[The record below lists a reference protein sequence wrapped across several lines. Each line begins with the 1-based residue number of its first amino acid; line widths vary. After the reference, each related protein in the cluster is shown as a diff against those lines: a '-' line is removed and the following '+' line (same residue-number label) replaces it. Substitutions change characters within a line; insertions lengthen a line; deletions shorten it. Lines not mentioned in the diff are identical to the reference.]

1 MAKDLVCGME
11 VEERSARN
19 FSVFGGKTY
28 YFCSESCKK
37 KFDSDP
43 EKYLKAGPEISAK
56 AVNLRIIQPVK
67 LSETVG
73 TRKLEVGIQGMTCAS
88 CVSTIEENLKKEE
101 GINSVAV
108 NLATERGAVTYDPDK
123 VTVDQILKNI
133 KDSGYTPVIEKVSL
147 PIEGMSCAS
156 CVEKIEKSVKLLPGM
171 VNFSVN
177 LATESAYAEYVSSQ
191 TTLSDIKRTVSEAGP
206 YIVGKIEISVDA
218 EREHREKAL
227 KKLQRKLTISAILSV
242 MVLILS
248 FSEMIPGLNQIH
260 HSVWFIVSFL
270 LTTPVLFYCGSQFFV
285 GFWKGLKHFSAD
297 MNTLI
302 AVGTASAYFYST
314 AAAFFPSFFEKVT
327 GRVEVYF
334 DTAAVIITLILLGR
348 FFEAR
353 AKGRT
358 SEAIKKLMGLQAK
371 TATIIRNDKEV
382 IIPIEEVQK
391 SDMVIVKPG
400 EKIPVDGKIIEGYA
414 TLDESMVT
422 GESVPVEKKIG
433 DEVIG
438 ATINQTGYF
447 KFKATKVGKETFL
460 AQVIKLVQEAQGSKA
475 PIQRLADK
483 IAGVFVPIVI
493 LIAIATLG
501 IWLWLGPAPQ
511 LNYALITFV
520 AVLIIACPCALGLAT
535 PTAIMVGTGRGA
547 ELGVLIKDGET
558 LETAHKV
565 DTVVF
570 DKTGTLTLGKP
581 KVHRI
586 AGLNSFTEEEVLRI
600 AASAEKGSEH
610 PLAKAVVEEGKKR
623 NLQLSELTF
632 FQAVPGQGVRA
643 EVEKKQILVGSWKL
657 MRMFEVDFTLA
668 AKEIDGL
675 YEEGATALLLA
686 VDGKG
691 AGVIGL
697 KDSLKPQAK
706 ETVAALQNQGIKVI
720 MLTGDNQKA
729 AKAIAKEAGIEE
741 VLAEV
746 LPGDKA
752 AEIKKLQRQGKK
764 VAMVGD
770 GINDAPALAQADVGI
785 ALGTGT
791 DIAMEAADISLIK
804 GDLKGVLTAIRL
816 SHKTI
821 RIIKWNLFWAF
832 IYNILGIPIAAGLLY
847 PFFKILLNPMIAS
860 FAMAFSS
867 VFVVTNSL
875 RLRKFR
881 IG

>member
-11 VEERSARN
+11 VNESSAKHTFTYQNQN
-19 FSVFGGKTY
+19 F
-28 YFCSESCKK
+28 YFCSDPCKR
-37 KFDSDP
+37 KFMTDP
-43 EKYLKAGPEISAK
+43 EKYLSKEEK
-56 AVNLRIIQPVK
+56 K
-67 LSETVG
+67 LSSAPSQVMQAERKAESSEG
-73 TRKLEVGIQGMTCAS
+73 EKLEIGIQGMTCAS
-88 CVSTIEENLKKEE
+88 CVSTIEENLKSKE
-101 GINSVAV
+101 GVLSASV
-108 NLATERGAVTYDPDK
+108 NLATERGTVTFDPEV
-123 VTVDQILKNI
+123 VTVDQILQNI
-133 KDSGYTPVIEKVSL
+133 KDSGYHPVVERVSL

-156 CVEKIEKSVKLLPGM
+156 CVEKIEKSVKLLPGI

-177 LATESAYAEYVSSQ
+177 LATESAYAEFIPTQ
-191 TTLSDIKRTVSEAGP
+191 TSLSDIKKAVSDAGP
-206 YIVGKIEISVDA
+206 YAVGEKEVSADT
-218 EREHREKAL
+218 EKEHREKAL
-227 KKLQRKLTISAILSV
+227 KVLKRKLIISAVLSV
-242 MVLILS
+242 IVLALS
-248 FSEMIPGLNQIH
+248 FSEMLPFLSRIN
-260 HSVWFIVSFL
+260 HSVWFFISFI
-270 LTTPVLFYCGSQFFV
+270 LTTLVLFYCGSQFFV

-302 AVGTASAYFYST
+302 AVGTGSAYLYST
-314 AAAFFPSFFEKVT
+314 AATFFPGFFEQVT
-327 GRVEVYF
+327 GKAEVYF

-371 TATIIRNDKEV
+371 TATVIRNEQEIV
-382 IIPIEEVQK
+382 IPVEEVQK
-391 SDMVIVKPG
+391 GDTVIVKPG

-414 TLDESMVT
+414 TIDESMVT
-422 GESVPVEKKIG
+422 GESIPVEKKVE

-447 KFKATKVGKETFL
+447 KFEATKVGKETFL

-483 IAGVFVPIVI
+483 IAAVFVPIVI
-493 LIAIATLG
+493 LIAIVTLG
-501 IWLWLGPAPQ
+501 VWLWLGPAPQ
-511 LNYALITFV
+511 LNHALVTFV

-558 LETAHKV
+558 LETAHKI

-570 DKTGTLTLGKP
+570 DKTGTLTRGKP
-581 KVHRI
+581 KVHRVT
-586 AGLNSFTEEEVLRI
+586 ALKGFTEEEVLRLS
-600 AASAEKGSEH
+600 ASAEKGSEH
-610 PLAKAVVEEGKKR
+610 PLGKAVIEEAKTR
-623 NLQLSELTF
+623 NMRLADLTD
-632 FQAVPGQGVRA
+632 FQAVPGHGIKA
-643 EVEKKQILVGSWKL
+643 EIEGKEILAGSWKL

-668 AKEIDGL
+668 AKEIDSL

-686 VDGKG
+686 VDKKA

-697 KDSLKPQAK
+697 KDSLKPQAQ
-706 ETVAALQNQGIKVI
+706 EVISALQNQGTKVI

-729 AKAIAKEAGIEE
+729 AKAIAKEAGIDE

-752 AEIKKLQRQGKK
+752 VEIKKLQRAGKK

-770 GINDAPALAQADVGI
+770 GINDAPALAQAEVGI

-804 GDLKGVLTAIRL
+804 GDLKGVLTAIQL
-816 SHKTI
+816 SHRTIKT
-821 RIIKWNLFWAF
+821 IKWNLFWAF
-832 IYNILGIPIAAGLLY
+832 IYNILGIPIAAGVLY
-847 PFFKILLNPMIAS
+847 PFFKLLLNPMIAS
-860 FAMAFSS
+860 LAMAFSS

-881 IG
+881 TG